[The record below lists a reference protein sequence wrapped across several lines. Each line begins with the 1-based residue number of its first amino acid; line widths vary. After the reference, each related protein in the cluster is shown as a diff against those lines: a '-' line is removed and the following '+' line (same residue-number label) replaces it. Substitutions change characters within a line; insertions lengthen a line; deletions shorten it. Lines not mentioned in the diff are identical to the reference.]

1 MSLTRR
7 RKEFLLEV
15 KKVYDETR
23 EPVHYAMLARALGV
37 SKWTAYDMLKELEK
51 QGYVRA
57 EYVVN
62 SYERAPGRS
71 MVVFVPTKKARIFV
85 ETNSTPDA
93 GKLDDD
99 WGHIKETVL
108 RLLDDLRRSGP
119 AKAIDRLGEDL
130 AKMELDLPLMFCAHI
145 IGMLVVC
152 IKVVSVGDVG
162 TVAKLLSMAQEPELG
177 LSLLAGTVLGI
188 TALKAT
194 GNLDLARRLSPYLG
208 RYQRYVSQISSEER
222 KLLLD
227 FAREALGA
235 S

>member
-1 MSLTRR
+1 MSLTKR

-15 KKVYDETR
+15 KRVYDETR
-23 EPVHYAMLARALGV
+23 EPVHYAALARALGV

-51 QGYVRA
+51 QGYVKA

-62 SYERAPGRS
+62 SCERVPGRS
-71 MVVFVPTKKARIFV
+71 MVVFVPTKKAQAFM
-85 ETNSTPDA
+85 EMNSTPGA
-93 GKLDDD
+93 GKLDD
-99 WGHIKETVL
+99 WGHIKDTVL
-108 RLLDDLRRSGP
+108 RLLDDLRRSGTG
-119 AKAIDRLGEDL
+119 KAIDRLSEDL
-130 AKMELDLPLMFCAHI
+130 AKMELELPLMFCAHI

-162 TVAKLLSMAQEPELG
+162 TIAKLLSMVQEPELG
-177 LSLLAGTVLGI
+177 LTLLAGTVLGI

-235 S
+235 G